1 MFSYKPN
8 QLIATVTIFGLGGTG
23 ARLASLICQQLVS
36 ENYSKAIK
44 VILVDGDTVELK
56 NCKRQLFVESEVGKN
71 KAEVI
76 ATRYRRAFG
85 ANVIALPHFMPN
97 AKDTTDFFSS
107 VDATTPSA
115 KAALSDYLMA
125 VSSRDYPD
133 FQVKKAEGQVANHQ
147 LYKEMGRGLNVF
159 VLAVD
164 SVPARQGILAMLQ
177 YLALMPGAGREG
189 DYRHSPCP
197 VLNLNTLASKM
208 LVIDGGNEDTFG
220 QVNYF
225 HMAQYSLSPFDLDLI
240 PDKVPYKFQ
249 LAAVPMP
256 TGRYLKMV
264 EGGAT
269 RRCGDME
276 QTLAINNL
284 VASNMHLIFQN
295 LFYNLDMTFHKIRF
309 GLNGSYVTSWMDIK
323 WMKGVLS
330 TDKDYA
336 YGVLNTTPVSKV
348 KGIVDTLP
356 LSERDALRYG
366 VLPTAL
372 NTSARLHK
380 TTAIGGMAITQRRNA
395 STNDFSNTWNDYV
408 SYATYGSYLPLQVL
422 RGAYL
427 DEFKGLYLYTN
438 TTLLDISWSEI
449 MLPVL
454 LYLTTTNWVHKDRAL
469 EFLTM
474 LTEGRIS
481 GLGNQYV
488 WQAVTLMQASGVAS
502 SAPSSEFCGKHRSTS
517 KRFTLGYSCVHKI
530 DTDPTYLRTPEQ
542 VVDLFTYKDEK
553 DRDVTLLVEA
563 KDGLPYLG
571 VSLSLLTDNRS
582 PAVWQVSAGMA
593 CLGALALMCKYAP
606 GILKTSN
613 TTAFMITCQQ
623 IRVSST
629 SGVGEAPDGSH
640 YTHLVFRDEAED
652 ETGDSARYISLTHNG
667 ELVTKFNQRF
677 LDIVM
682 QYLHDGISTTEV
694 AVFLSRYSPR
704 YMQEVYTV
712 MPDLTLLPY
721 SEREDYYETVPEL
734 YEDEGDPENDQEEYD
749 EDGYDEDGYDE
760 EPQVE
765 AEVEDLTQ

>member
-44 VILVDGDTVELK
+44 IILVDGDTVELK

-97 AKDTTDFFSS
+97 AKDTTSFFHS
-107 VDATTPSA
+107 VASAPTPAAT
-115 KAALSDYLMA
+115 ALSDYLMA
-125 VSSRDYPD
+125 VSCRDYPD
-133 FQVKKAEGQVANHQ
+133 FQVKKAEGQISNHM
-147 LYKEMGRGLNVF
+147 LYKEMGRGLNIF

-177 YLALMPGAGREG
+177 YLALMPGAGRDT
-189 DYRHSPCP
+189 DYRQSPGS
-197 VLNLNTLASKM
+197 VMGINTLASKM

-309 GLNGSYVTSWMDIK
+309 GLNGSYVTSWMDVK
-323 WMKGVLS
+323 WMKGVLT

-336 YGVLNTTPVSKV
+336 YGVLDAASVRKV
-348 KGIVDTLP
+348 KGVVDPLP
-356 LSERDALRYG
+356 LSKRDALRYG
-366 VLPTAL
+366 VLPLAL
-372 NTSARLHK
+372 NTAASLSK
-380 TTAIGGMAITQRRNA
+380 TTAIGGMAITQRKNA
-395 STNDFSNTWNDYV
+395 SLNDFTTAWGDYV
-408 SYATYGSYLPLQVL
+408 SYATYGSYLSEKLL
-422 RGAYL
+422 FGTYL
-427 DEFKGLYLYTN
+427 EEFKGLYLYTN
-438 TTLLDISWSEI
+438 TTLLDISWSEMI
-449 MLPVL
+449 LPVL
-454 LYLTTTNWVHKDRAL
+454 LYLTTNNWVHKDKVV

-474 LTEGRIS
+474 LAEGRVS
-481 GLGNQYV
+481 GLGDQSHI
-488 WQAVTLMQASGVAS
+488 WQAATLIQVPGVSS
-502 SAPSSEFCGKHRSTS
+502 SAPAGAFCGKQRSVN
-517 KRFTLGYSCVHKI
+517 KRFTLGYSCVQRI
-530 DTDPTYLRTPEQ
+530 DLDPTYLRTPEQ
-542 VVDLFTYKDEK
+542 VIDLFTYKDEK

-563 KDGLPYLG
+563 KDGLPHLG

-582 PAVWQVSAGMA
+582 PAVWHISAGMA
-593 CLGALALMCKYAP
+593 CLGALALMCKYGP
-606 GILKTSN
+606 GIMRVST
-613 TTAFMITCQQ
+613 TTAFMITSNQ
-623 IRVSST
+623 IRNNNA
-629 SGVGEAPDGSH
+629 SGIGEASNNGH
-640 YTHLVFRDEAED
+640 YTSLMFRDEEED
-652 ETGDSARYISLTHNG
+652 DTGDKAGYISLTLNG

-677 LDIVM
+677 LDIVD
-682 QYLHDGISTTEV
+682 QYMSWNDDKTEI
-694 AVFLSRYSPR
+694 AKFLSRYCPS
-704 YMQEVYTV
+704 YMQPVETV
-712 MPDLTLLPY
+712 MPDVTLLPY
-721 SEREDYYETVPEL
+721 SQRPVDERVPQL
-734 YEDEGDPENDQEEYD
+734 DEDEDGDHENDQEEYD
-749 EDGYDEDGYDE
+749 DPDDYEEDDYQE
-760 EPQVE
+760 EPQE
-765 AEVEDLTQ
+765 EVEVT